1 MRKLAALGALV
12 IMLAGCAQ
20 ATGEQA
26 FIDGVKPNMRPIDDP
41 KGLVDIGRQICK
53 TTKTAKDETQTWAD
67 AGFRDA
73 EAKALVRVAVE
84 TLCPER
90 KAWLNG

>member
-26 FIDGVKPNMRPIDDP
+26 FLDTVKNSMRPIDDP
-41 KGLVDIGRQICK
+41 QGLVDIGKQVCK
-53 TTKTAKDETQTWAD
+53 STKTAKDEAQSWAD
-67 AGFRDA
+67 AGFRAD
-73 EAKALVRVAVE
+73 EAKALVKVAVE

-90 KAWLNG
+90 KDWLKS